1 MKTMKTLN
9 NFSIGSRLTFVF
21 GLIIVLSIVNL
32 FVNLRGLDKSS
43 KAIDIMHVSQTSIS
57 YLLEADRDAYQ
68 SSIGISQCLD
78 KEPNDNAELEAY
90 ITDILDNR
98 GQIKTRYTKF
108 AEEFNVKQNQAY
120 AAIDSNFWLKY
131 NDLCTYSDEIV
142 NHLKARKYKQAA
154 AIYFTDYQDAFKP
167 MREAINQFTEIH
179 QNDSQKSYETN
190 KEVSRNIRIN
200 SISIFIA
207 IVIIFLISDILLT
220 QSIAKPLSNAVNI
233 TTKIS
238 GGDLT
243 EEFEVV
249 GKDETSKV
257 LGAIKAMSGKI
268 SETVSSIKISAENF
282 FESSKQISASS
293 QQIASGANQ
302 QASASEE
309 ISSSIEEMA
318 ASINQNTDNAKQTEK
333 LALQAVENLKIANDS
348 VAHTLKDMKMII
360 QKISV
365 IKEIAE
371 KTDLLA
377 VNAAIEAARAGET
390 GKGFAV
396 VATEV
401 RKLAEHSQQAAKEID
416 DLSASSVLIADKSGQ
431 LLASVTP
438 EIQNIAK
445 LIQEISATS
454 IEQNT
459 GAAQISASVQQ
470 LSQVVQ
476 QNAALAEELAASSEE
491 LTGQASSLLDNV
503 SYFKT
508 SREEIDKYTDE
519 EFNMLMK
526 RINEILAAKN
536 RNGGAEP
543 APFQKNLKAEKNV
556 VASVKPAAKPA
567 PKDGLDI
574 KLEEKD
580 PDYDKF

>member
-1 MKTMKTLN
+1 MKTLN
-9 NFSIGSRLTFVF
+9 NFRIGSRLTFVF

-32 FVNLRGLDKSS
+32 FFNRQGLNKTS
-43 KAIDIMHVSQTSIS
+43 KAIEVMHVAQTSIS

-68 SSIGISQCLD
+68 SSIAISQCLGKQPKNSD
-78 KEPNDNAELEAY
+78 EINSYVK
-90 ITDILDNR
+90 DIDENWD
-98 GQIKTRYTKF
+98 QIKTRYTKF
-108 AEEFNVKQNQAY
+108 AEEFNVKQNNEY
-120 AAIDSNFWLKY
+120 AAIDSAFWLNY
-131 NDLCTYSDEIV
+131 NNLTAYKDQIISHI
-142 NHLKARKYKQAA
+142 KARKFAQASA
-154 AIYFTDYQDAFKP
+154 VYYNSYQPIFAP
-167 MREAINQFTEIH
+167 MRENINKFTDIH
-179 QNDSQKSYETN
+179 TN
-190 KEVSRNIRIN
+190 VSNSSHESSIVSSKHIQIN
-200 SISIFIA
+200 SIVMFSI
-207 IVIIFLISDILLT
+207 IVFLFLISGFVLT
-220 QSIAKPLSNAVNI
+220 RSIVRPLSNSVTI
-233 TTKIS
+233 TERIAS
-238 GGDLT
+238 GNLT
-243 EEFEVV
+243 EEFEVS

-257 LGAIKAMSGKI
+257 LVAIKSMSSKI
-268 SETVSSIKISAENF
+268 GETVSSIKTSAENF
-282 FESSKQISASS
+282 FDSSKQISSSS

-333 LALQAVENLKIANDS
+333 LALQAVDNLKTANES
-348 VAHTLKDMKMII
+348 VAHTLNDMKLII

-401 RKLAEHSQQAAKEID
+401 RKLAEHSQLAAKEID
-416 DLSASSVLIADKSGQ
+416 DLSASSVLTADKSGQ

-459 GAAQISASVQQ
+459 GASQINASVQQ

-476 QNAALAEELAASSEE
+476 QNAALAEELASSSEE
-491 LTGQASSLLDNV
+491 LTGQASLLLDNV
-503 SYFKT
+503 SFFKT
-508 SREEIDKYTDE
+508 SKEEIDKYSDQ
-519 EFNMLMK
+519 EFNSLMK
-526 RINEILAAKN
+526 RMNEILALRNNDEAVELQSFRRSTSKIPSQTKN
-536 RNGGAEP
+536 ISTVIQPSEGTE
-543 APFQKNLKAEKNV
+543 
-556 VASVKPAAKPA
+556 
-567 PKDGLDI
+567 I
-574 KLEEKD
+574 KLDAKD
-580 PDYDKF
+580 NDFDKF